1 MQLVFVPN
9 DSVQITFYAAQNK
22 CVSTLFDAADPV
34 PKAKLV
40 IIAKDGDSHGV
51 GCLQGRGTSGSD
63 PEADSKGDSHSG
75 EVQDFWRSSHAGV
88 LPTPY

>member
-1 MQLVFVPN
+1 MQLILCPK
-9 DSVQITFYAAQNK
+9 QN
-22 CVSTLFDAADPV
+22 LQ
-34 PKAKLV
+34 LV
-40 IIAKDGDSHGV
+40 IVAKDGDSHGV